1 MLEALRESGFFAI
14 TLTIAA
20 FCIGTSLQKKWKI
33 ALLNPILTGA
43 AMVAVVLWL
52 LDIPVE
58 QYQADCASLSYLM
71 TPATICLSIA
81 CYDQIQKL
89 RRHLLPITLGV
100 LGGVLSSLLSVWLLA
115 QLFGFDH
122 VTTVSL
128 LPKSVTTAIGIAI
141 SQQAGGIG
149 ALTTA
154 VIVITGILGNVAGPM
169 LCKLFH
175 LDDPVSQGVAY
186 GTSSHV
192 VGTSRANEISTLA
205 GAVSSLSLTLSG
217 LITTIVL
224 SFLL

>member
-20 FCIGTSLQKKWKI
+20 FFLGTWVQKKWKLAI
-33 ALLNPILTGA
+33 LNPILTGA
-43 AMVAVVLWL
+43 AMIMIVLWL

-58 QYQADCASLSYLM
+58 QYQADCAPLSHLM

-81 CYDQIQKL
+81 CYEQLQKL
-89 RRHLLPITLGV
+89 RKHLLSIALGV
-100 LGGVLSSLLSVWLLA
+100 LGGVLSSLLCVWLLS

-122 VTTVSL
+122 ITTVSL
-128 LPKSVTTAIGIAI
+128 LPKSVTTAIGITI
-141 SQQAGGIG
+141 SQQAGGLG

-154 VIVITGILGNVAGPM
+154 VIVITGILGNVAGPL

-175 LDDPVSQGVAY
+175 LNDPVCQGVAY
-186 GTSSHV
+186 GTASHV

-217 LITTIVL
+217 LITTLVL

>member
-1 MLEALRESGFFAI
+1 MLDILRDSSFFAI
-14 TLTIAA
+14 ALTLVA
-20 FCIGTSLQKKWKI
+20 FCIGASLQKKWKL

-43 AMVAVVLWL
+43 AMVAVALWL

-58 QYQADCASLSYLM
+58 QYQAACAPLSYLM
-71 TPATICLSIA
+71 TPATICLAIA
-81 CYDQIQKL
+81 CYDQLQKL
-89 RRHLLPITLGV
+89 RRQLLSITLAV
-100 LGGVLSSLLSVWLLA
+100 LGGVLSSLLSVWLLC

-122 VTTVSL
+122 TTTVSL

-154 VIVITGILGNVAGPM
+154 VIVITGILGNVVGPL
-169 LCKLFH
+169 LCKLFR
-175 LDDPVSQGVAY
+175 LKDPISQGVAY
-186 GTSSHV
+186 GTASHV

-217 LITTIVL
+217 LITTILL

>member
-1 MLEALRESGFFAI
+1 MIEALRESGFFAI
-14 TLTIAA
+14 ALTLGA
-20 FCIGTSLQKKWKI
+20 FCIGATVQKKWKI
-33 ALLNPILTGA
+33 AILNPILTGA
-43 AMVAVVLWL
+43 ALVMVVLWL

-58 QYQADCASLSYLM
+58 QYQADCAPLTYLM
-71 TPATICLSIA
+71 TPATICLAIA
-81 CYDQIQKL
+81 CYDQLQKL
-89 RRHLLPITLGV
+89 KKHLLAITLSV

-115 QLFGFDH
+115 KLFQFSH
-122 VTTVSL
+122 ITTISL

-154 VIVITGILGNVAGPM
+154 VIVITGIFGNVAGPF

-175 LDDPVSQGVAY
+175 LNDPVAQGVAY
-186 GTSSHV
+186 GTASHV

-217 LITTIVL
+217 LITTIIL

>member
-1 MLEALRESGFFAI
+1 MIEALRESGFFAI
-14 TLTIAA
+14 ALTLGA
-20 FCIGTSLQKKWKI
+20 FCIGATVQKKWKI
-33 ALLNPILTGA
+33 AILNPILTGA
-43 AMVAVVLWL
+43 ALVMVVLWL

-58 QYQADCASLSYLM
+58 QYQADCAPLTYLM
-71 TPATICLSIA
+71 TPATICLAIA
-81 CYDQIQKL
+81 CYDQLQKL
-89 RRHLLPITLGV
+89 KKHLLAITLSV

-115 QLFGFDH
+115 KLFQFSH
-122 VTTVSL
+122 ITTISL

-154 VIVITGILGNVAGPM
+154 VIVITGIFGNVAGPF

-175 LDDPVSQGVAY
+175 LNDPVSQGVAY
-186 GTSSHV
+186 GTASHV

-217 LITTIVL
+217 LITTIIL

>member
-1 MLEALRESGFFAI
+1 MIEALRESGFFAI
-14 TLTIAA
+14 ALTLGA
-20 FCIGTSLQKKWKI
+20 FCIGATVQKKWKI
-33 ALLNPILTGA
+33 AILNPILTGA
-43 AMVAVVLWL
+43 ALVMVVLWL

-58 QYQADCASLSYLM
+58 QYQADCAPLTYLM
-71 TPATICLSIA
+71 TPATICLAIA
-81 CYDQIQKL
+81 CYDQLQKL
-89 RRHLLPITLGV
+89 KKHLLAITLSV

-115 QLFGFDH
+115 KFFQFSH
-122 VTTVSL
+122 IATVSL

-154 VIVITGILGNVAGPM
+154 VIVITGIFGNVAGPF

-175 LDDPVSQGVAY
+175 LNDPVSQGVAY
-186 GTSSHV
+186 GTASHV

-217 LITTIVL
+217 LITTIIL